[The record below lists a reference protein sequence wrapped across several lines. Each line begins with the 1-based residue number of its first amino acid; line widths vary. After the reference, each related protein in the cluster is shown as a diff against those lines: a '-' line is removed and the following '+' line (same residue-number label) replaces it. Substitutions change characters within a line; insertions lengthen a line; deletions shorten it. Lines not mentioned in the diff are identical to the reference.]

1 MRKRPPGYFLLE
13 EKANMSDA
21 KDTRQY
27 TEANMES
34 ACVGGLR
41 KYLVAIEEHISQEF
55 SIQAEDIA
63 HAMDKAKEAYCRG
76 QLVVQPSAP
85 VARLMMARSADTE
98 EETEWKEF

>member
-1 MRKRPPGYFLLE
+1 
-13 EKANMSDA
+13 MSDA
-21 KDTRQY
+21 TDTRQY
-27 TEANMES
+27 TEANMEG

-41 KYLVAIEEHISQEF
+41 QYLVTIEEHISQEV

-63 HAMDKAKEAYCRG
+63 QAMDKAKAAYCRG

-85 VARLMMARSADTE
+85 VARLMMARSEDTK

>member
-1 MRKRPPGYFLLE
+1 
-13 EKANMSDA
+13 MSDA
-21 KDTRQY
+21 TDTRQY
-27 TEANMES
+27 TEANMEG

-41 KYLVAIEEHISQEF
+41 QYLVIIEEHISQEF

-63 HAMDKAKEAYCRG
+63 QAMDIAKEEYCRG

-85 VARLMMARSADTE
+85 VARLMMARSEDTE

>member
-1 MRKRPPGYFLLE
+1 
-13 EKANMSDA
+13 MSDA
-21 KDTRQY
+21 KNTWQY
-27 TEANMES
+27 TEANMKG

-41 KYLVAIEEHISQEF
+41 QYLVTIEEHISQEF

-63 HAMDKAKEAYCRG
+63 QAYCRG

-85 VARLMMARSADTE
+85 VARLMMARSEDTK